1 MSDRLRREIAI
12 ERELLNRLLVNHRE
26 LMERCAEREPDS
38 VEISA
43 LAAML
48 HSFYTGLENAFKRVA
63 VHLDRALPEGPA
75 WHSRL
80 LERMAEP
87 TRQRRSVI
95 SQGLRDRLR
104 PYMAFR
110 HKFRHTY
117 SFDLRWSQMKPLVVE
132 CEDVLRQAETELDE
146 FLDCLNK

>member
-87 TRQRRSVI
+87 TQQRRSVI
-95 SQGLRDRLR
+95 S
-104 PYMAFR
+104 
-110 HKFRHTY
+110 
-117 SFDLRWSQMKPLVVE
+117 
-132 CEDVLRQAETELDE
+132 
-146 FLDCLNK
+146 